1 MTILR
6 NAFEK
11 HLILQR
17 YSPKTNE
24 AYLHAVKGLAYF
36 FNQSPDK
43 LTDEQIQDYL
53 RYLIEDR
60 KYAWSTCNVTFCGI
74 KCFYDNVLHRSTEL
88 MIPPRPRQKRLP
100 TILSQNE
107 VSKLLNT
114 CTNLKH
120 KALLLTVYSAGLRVS
135 EVVSLQAVHIERSR
149 RMIRVEQGKGKKDRY
164 TILSGKLLV
173 ELENYWRE
181 YHPGDWLFFG
191 KDKKK
196 HMPVSTAQQIYYTAK
211 RRAGIT
217 KGRGIHTLRHCFATH
232 LMEQGVQPYVIKRMM
247 GHKALATTAGY
258 IHVSNQFL
266 STVKSPLDNLEGN
279 QQKRL
284 Q

>member
-43 LTDEQIQDYL
+43 LTDEKIQDYL

-60 KYAWSTCNVTFCGI
+60 KYSWSTCNVTFCGI

-164 TILSGKLLV
+164 TVLSGTLLT

-191 KDKKK
+191 KDKNKP
-196 HMPVSTAQQIYYTAK
+196 MPISTAQQIYYTAK

-232 LMEQGVQPYVIKRMM
+232 LMEQGVQPYAIKRMM

>member
-43 LTDEQIQDYL
+43 LTDEKIQDYL

-60 KYAWSTCNVTFCGI
+60 KYSWSTCNVTFCGI

-164 TILSGKLLV
+164 TVLSGTLLA

-196 HMPVSTAQQIYYTAK
+196 PMPVSTAQKIYYTAK
-211 RRAGIT
+211 KRAGIT

-232 LMEQGVQPYVIKRMM
+232 LMEQGVQSYAIKRMM

>member
-24 AYLHAVKGLAYF
+24 AYLHAVKGLACF

-43 LTDEQIQDYL
+43 LTDEKIQDYL

-60 KYAWSTCNVTFCGI
+60 KYSWSTCNVTFCGI

-164 TILSGKLLV
+164 TVLSGTLLA

-196 HMPVSTAQQIYYTAK
+196 PMPVSTAQKIYYTAK

-217 KGRGIHTLRHCFATH
+217 RGRGIHTLRHCFATH
-232 LMEQGVQPYVIKRMM
+232 LMEQGVQPYAIKRMM

-266 STVKSPLDNLEGN
+266 STIKSPLDNLEVN

>member
-17 YSPKTNE
+17 YSPKTNK

-43 LTDEQIQDYL
+43 LPDEKIQDYL

-60 KYAWSTCNVTFCGI
+60 KYSWSTCNVTFCGI

-88 MIPPRPRQKRLP
+88 MISPRPKQKRLP

-120 KALLLTVYSAGLRVS
+120 KALLLAVYSAGLRVS

-149 RMIRVEQGKGKKDRY
+149 RMIRVEQGKGRKDRY
-164 TILSGKLLV
+164 TVLSGTLLA

-196 HMPVSTAQQIYYTAK
+196 PMPISTAQQIYYTAK

-232 LMEQGVQPYVIKRMM
+232 LMEQGVQPYAIKRMM

-266 STVKSPLDNLEGN
+266 STIKSPLDNLEGN